1 MNRRIKELADQAEET
16 YTYKDFSPDGGEVTK
31 HSKSVN
37 LDKFAELIIRDC
49 IAAVAPTEYHKAFP
63 DDFIGSFEGLE
74 LLEAAVLKI
83 KKRFE
88 MV

>member
-1 MNRRIKELADQAEET
+1 MNRRIKELIELAGGIGHDE
-16 YTYKDFSPDGGEVTK
+16 DGQELTPMLAG
-31 HSKSVN
+31 SN
-37 LDKFAELIIRDC
+37 LEKFADLIIRDC
-49 IAAVAPTEYHKAFP
+49 IVAVAPTEYHKAFP

>member
-1 MNRRIKELADQAEET
+1 MNGRIKELADECT
-16 YTYKDFSPDGGEVTK
+16 SYNDSDGWLFDK
-31 HSKSVN
+31 A
-37 LDKFAELIIRDC
+37 KFAELIIRDC
-49 IAAVAPTEYHKAFP
+49 IAAVEPTEYHKAFP
-63 DDFIGSFEGLE
+63 DDYIGSFEGLE